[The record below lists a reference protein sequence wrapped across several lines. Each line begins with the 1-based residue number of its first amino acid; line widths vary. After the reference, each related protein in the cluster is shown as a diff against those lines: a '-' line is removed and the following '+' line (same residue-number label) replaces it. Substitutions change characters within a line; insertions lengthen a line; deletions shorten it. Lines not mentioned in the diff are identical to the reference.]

1 MRVTPLDIIQKQFPA
16 SRRGYDSDEV
26 RTFLEEVRETMED
39 LLKENQRLREQIAR
53 RDAEISE
60 LRESEHEVKETLL
73 IARRVSEDMERTA
86 RREVDVMVGEAR
98 LESERIMMSATDE
111 RREIQAE
118 IVRTRGQRAQ
128 LRAELRAILETHSQL
143 LEDMTQEI
151 PAAR

>member
-86 RREVDVMVGEAR
+86 RREVDVMIGEAR